1 MTPPEGEPLIG
12 IVNHRSLSGN
22 RPRCVGMFR
31 RQLGLKASDYVT
43 LTQYATEK
51 VCGAQRAVERVA
63 NFVMRCFLNGIAYL
77 LTCLRCQL
85 LIRGESTTIESG
97 RAPMAS
103 GDRKVSDDRILEGLV
118 WLKSTGARFIA
129 GKIASDVLLLENV
142 IYHRLFYAVRRLLE
156 TANLKSVG
164 WRVGNLMRRQQLTC
178 LINNPVGICALQGPG

>member
-1 MTPPEGEPLIG
+1 
-12 IVNHRSLSGN
+12 
-22 RPRCVGMFR
+22 MFR

-85 LIRGESTTIESG
+85 LVRGESTTIESG

-103 GDRKVSDDRILEGLV
+103 DDRKVSDDRILEGLV
-118 WLKSTGARFIA
+118 EQMKSDGRIQ
-129 GKIASDVLLLENV
+129 ENG
-142 IYHRLFYAVRRLLE
+142 L
-156 TANLKSVG
+156 
-164 WRVGNLMRRQQLTC
+164 
-178 LINNPVGICALQGPG
+178 GIVAPEEKEERTEDGCWQR